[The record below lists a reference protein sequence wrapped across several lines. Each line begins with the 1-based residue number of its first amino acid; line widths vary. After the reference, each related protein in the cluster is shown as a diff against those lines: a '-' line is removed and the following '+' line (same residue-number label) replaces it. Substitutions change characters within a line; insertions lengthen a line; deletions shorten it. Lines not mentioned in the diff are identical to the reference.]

1 MTPVIIEWNA
11 AAPTATTMTMK
22 FLRKHLPDADT
33 VRSKRYVAMF
43 GSLLDHPNLWCFNRV
58 SVPGAVAVGLF
69 SGLVPGPLQMI
80 TALLLAIP
88 LKKNLPVALLMT
100 LYTNPLTIV
109 PLYVLAYGYG
119 ALLLG
124 EAYNMKDVEP
134 FEMDWSNLLDSL
146 SASIDWMLSLGKP
159 LAVGLLALSLTLA
172 TVGYIVARLGWR
184 MYIVLAWRARCKRR
198 AARG

>member
-1 MTPVIIEWNA
+1 MP
-11 AAPTATTMTMK
+11 MK

-43 GSLLDHPNLWCFNRV
+43 GSLLNHPNLWCFNRV

-88 LKKNLPVALLMT
+88 LKKNLPVALMMT

-109 PLYVLAYGYG
+109 PLYVLAYRYG

-124 EAYNMKDVEP
+124 ENYNMKDVEP
-134 FEMDWSNLLDSL
+134 FQMDWSNLLDSL

-172 TVGYIVARLGWR
+172 TVGYFVARLGWR
-184 MYIVLAWRARCKRR
+184 MYIVLAWRARRRRR
-198 AARG
+198 AARR

>member
-1 MTPVIIEWNA
+1 MP
-11 AAPTATTMTMK
+11 MK
-22 FLRKHLPDADT
+22 FLRSLLPDADT

-43 GSLLDHPNLWCFNRV
+43 GSLLNHPNLWCFNRV

-88 LKKNLPVALLMT
+88 LRKNLPVALVMT

-124 EAYNMKDVEP
+124 ENYNMKDVEP
-134 FEMDWSNLLDSL
+134 FQMDWSNLLDSFR
-146 SASIDWMLSLGKP
+146 ASIDWMLSLGKP
-159 LAVGLLALSLTLA
+159 LLVGLLALSLTLA

>member
-1 MTPVIIEWNA
+1 MP
-11 AAPTATTMTMK
+11 MK

-43 GSLLDHPNLWCFNRV
+43 GSLLNHPNLWSFNRV

-124 EAYNMKDVEP
+124 ERHADDVQP
-134 FEMDWSNLLDSL
+134 FEMDWSNLIDSL
-146 SASIDWMLSLGKP
+146 GASIDWMLSLGKP
-159 LAVGLLALSLTLA
+159 LAVGLVALALTLA
-172 TVGYIVARLGWR
+172 ALGYVTVQVGWR
-184 MYIVLAWRARCKRR
+184 LYVVLAWRARCKRR
-198 AARG
+198 AARR